1 MSDPAPPERPASLRA
16 EQVAQTR
23 AALVAAGRR
32 LFGENGFRATSVED
46 LAREARVTTGAL
58 YHHFPTKTALFEAVF
73 MQAHTD
79 LMTASTQAAQG
90 ASSDLDELARGFD
103 AFLDGVL
110 QPDVQRIL
118 ILDGPAVLGLARFTE
133 LDERYAHAMIVHAL
147 KSAAQ
152 AGTIGVDDPDDHDPA
167 AARRPDP
174 GRHAHREFARPGRN
188 APRRRRVDAGAA
200 EQLHSRRVRFDAR
213 PIRPVKMLM
222 RGCWCHDASA
232 TAGPVGSVP
241 PARHAVLAVV
251 ERGRR
256 AREQRCRGGLPDV
269 LHDAAPIGGRTAA
282 RRPA

>member
-73 MQAHTD
+73 MQAHAD
-79 LMTASTQAAQG
+79 LLTASTQAAQG

-152 AGTIGVDDPDDHDPA
+152 AGSIEVDDPDTTTRLLLGA
-167 AARRPDP
+167 LTRGAMLIANSPDP
-174 GRHAHREFARPGRN
+174 
-188 APRRRRVDAGAA
+188 
-200 EQLHSRRVRFDAR
+200 
-213 PIRPVKMLM
+213 VK
-222 RGCWCHDASA
+222 
-232 TAGPVGSVP
+232 T
-241 PARHAVLAVV
+241 RHAVA
-251 ERGRR
+251 ESMR
-256 AREQRCRGGLPDV
+256 AL
-269 LHDAAPIGGRTAA
+269 LNSFTASA
-282 RRPA
+282 